1 MSEKENNCSNSTS
14 KCSSD
19 RSNDL
24 SLKEHWENSYE
35 KTDHSKLGWYQE
47 SAAESLAL
55 IKSTGISKD
64 EKIIDIGSGA
74 SVLIDDLLISDYTN
88 IIATDISEKAL
99 ESTKKRLAK
108 SDLEKVSWII
118 DDLTKPSKLKDIKE
132 ISVWHDRAVFH
143 FLTKEEDRNTYFDL
157 LNKSV
162 KTGKYVIIATF
173 NLNGAKKCSGLDVK
187 RYDEKGIAAFLGE
200 NFQLID
206 FFDFDY
212 TMPSGN
218 VRPYVYT
225 LFRKNK

>member
-1 MSEKENNCSNSTS
+1 MSEKENNCSNSAS

-35 KTDHSKLGWYQE
+35 KADHSKLGWYQE
-47 SAAESLAL
+47 SATESLAL

-88 IIATDISEKAL
+88 IVATDISEKAL

-108 SDLEKVSWII
+108 SDLEKVSWIV

-132 ISVWHDRAVFH
+132 VSVWHDRAVFH
-143 FLTKEEDRNTYFDL
+143 FLTEEEDRNTYFDL
-157 LNKSV
+157 LNKAV
-162 KTGKYVIIATF
+162 KPGKYVIIATF
-173 NLNGAKKCSGLDVK
+173 NLNGAEKCSGLNVK
-187 RYDEKGIAAFLGE
+187 RYDEKGIATFLGE

>member
-1 MSEKENNCSNSTS
+1 MT
-14 KCSSD
+14 
-19 RSNDL
+19 
-24 SLKEHWENSYE
+24 
-35 KTDHSKLGWYQE
+35 
-47 SAAESLAL
+47 
-55 IKSTGISKD
+55 
-64 EKIIDIGSGA
+64 
-74 SVLIDDLLISDYTN
+74 
-88 IIATDISEKAL
+88 
-99 ESTKKRLAK
+99 
-108 SDLEKVSWII
+108 
-118 DDLTKPSKLKDIKE
+118 
-132 ISVWHDRAVFH
+132 AVFH

-225 LFRKNK
+225 LFRKK